1 MTTGITG
8 PLNEKQLGLLKRAV
22 ERTDKLLFF
31 VKALLGLSRI
41 KLNGHEAMQY
51 FKVSEAVKNALA
63 YVKPRAEQKGVELT
77 GRIDPAINKIKGV
90 QSYIEETISNLLANS
105 IKYTHKNGKVDLD
118 VTCDEQSIL
127 IRIKDTGI
135 GIPNKDLPLIFD
147 EFYRAT
153 NARKVEKDG
162 SGLGLSIAKE
172 VAERHG
178 GKIWVESE
186 EGKGSSFYIRLPK

>member
-1 MTTGITG
+1 
-8 PLNEKQLGLLKRAV
+8 
-22 ERTDKLLFF
+22 
-31 VKALLGLSRI
+31 
-41 KLNGHEAMQY
+41 
-51 FKVSEAVKNALA
+51 
-63 YVKPRAEQKGVELT
+63 
-77 GRIDPAINKIKGV
+77 
-90 QSYIEETISNLLANS
+90 
-105 IKYTHKNGKVDLD
+105 
-118 VTCDEQSIL
+118 
-127 IRIKDTGI
+127 GI